1 MASKSEM
8 LALHSSIV
16 EASSILRTVS
26 EQEKFQEQREN
37 VHTEI
42 IKGMEDVLRG
52 YGAIK
57 VVIVIAVVV
66 IQIMVIK
73 KTLKQGSNTN

>member
-1 MASKSEM
+1 M

>member
-1 MASKSEM
+1 M

-57 VVIVIAVVV
+57 VVIVLAVVV
-66 IQIMVIK
+66 VQILVIK
-73 KTLKQGSNTN
+73 KTLKQGSNMN